1 VEQPPR
7 IRFELRAGAVTA
19 IPLAVAVGLFGVSFG
34 VLSATS
40 GGMGALP
47 AVVMSVTTFAG
58 SAQFAAASIPMAIKA
73 AGPVLLGG
81 RPLPSRLTGVVAL
94 LAPALLAALVATT
107 ALGDGQE
114 IVADARLIGLA
125 AAVVALLL
133 RAPVLLVVLVAAAAA
148 GIARFIGIG

>member
-1 VEQPPR
+1 MEQPPP

-58 SAQFAAASIPMAIKA
+58 SAQFAAASILA
-73 AGPVLLGG
+73 AGGQPI
-81 RPLPSRLTGVVAL
+81 
-94 LAPALLAALVATT
+94 AAIA
-107 ALGDGQE
+107 AAG
-114 IVADARLIGLA
+114 AALIGLA
-125 AAVVALLL
+125 
-133 RAPVLLVVLVAAAAA
+133 R
-148 GIARFIGIG
+148 R